1 MVLAASNVGRHWGPV
16 EGRLDARWTMAYAA
30 GVGDDSPHYYDTN
43 THPQPVHPLYPVSPE
58 WSLLITDVA
67 SDELWSLADAMR
79 GVHATH
85 DLTLHRSL
93 HVGMEFSLTAAV
105 VSLEQR
111 TPGAYQVIRFDAHD
125 ADGRA
130 LWTSWMGTLFRG
142 LGIDGLA
149 VTLDAAEPIPAAT
162 EGSLSTCSTFDVT
175 LTDAHIYGEC
185 ARIWNPI
192 HTDISVARQ
201 AGLDGVIFHGTAVLA
216 KAVTQLSQRLGI
228 EAPDIHR
235 IACRFA
241 SPARPGDALSVR
253 FGEPQVT
260 GTGTRVAFEVT
271 DSHGRAVLR
280 DGLFW
285 VHCLL
290 PE

>member
-1 MVLAASNVGRHWGPV
+1 
-16 EGRLDARWTMAYAA
+16 
-30 GVGDDSPHYYDTN
+30 
-43 THPQPVHPLYPVSPE
+43 
-58 WSLLITDVA
+58 
-67 SDELWSLADAMR
+67 
-79 GVHATH
+79 
-85 DLTLHRSL
+85 
-93 HVGMEFSLTAAV
+93 MEFSLTAAV

-285 VHCLL
+285 VH
-290 PE
+290 